1 MNLKNVFGS
10 TALVLLMC
18 APSPAAFAD
27 SAGPRS
33 PWGDRA
39 VLRAGQVVQGDYFA
53 FGPHVEVS
61 GIVNGDLYAAGGDIM
76 IDGVVNGDVI
86 VAGAKVILSGTVA
99 QDARV
104 MGAQVTVSGT
114 IGRNATLA
122 GVDLHLT
129 ETAKIRENLIAGGGH
144 VQLEGPVGRDARVG
158 AWRATLSNEI
168 ERDLIVAAESVRLTS
183 KASVGGRL
191 RYWGEAA
198 PSIDEEATVR
208 GAITRRP
215 LPEGWSME
223 RARQGIVGA
232 RVLAAVVGFLSTL
245 ILGLILLRVYP
256 VFSYRVTATIRE
268 QPVASLGVGGLVLL
282 VTPIAAASLVV
293 TLLALPVGVILL
305 AMYGVTVYVARI
317 YAMIYVGQ
325 CLLRHGDETTS
336 LAKPFLVGLVLYSL
350 LSLVPVVGGL
360 VTLGT
365 VLFGLGALLITK
377 KDLIVWLRE
386 QHQV

>member
-1 MNLKNVFGS
+1 MNVRDAIGS
-10 TALVLLMC
+10 TVLVLLIC

-27 SAGPRS
+27 DAVSRS

-53 FGPHVEVS
+53 FGPHVQIS
-61 GIVNGDLYAAGGDIM
+61 GIVNGDLYAAGGDVM

-104 MGAQVTVSGT
+104 IGAQVTVSGT

-129 ETAKIRENLIAGGGH
+129 ETAKVRENLIAGGGH
-144 VQLEGPVGRDARVG
+144 VQLEGPIGRDARVG

-191 RYWGEAA
+191 RYWGDAA

-208 GAITRRP
+208 GPITRRP
-215 LPEGWSME
+215 LPEGWSVE
-223 RARQGIVGA
+223 RARQGIIGA

-256 VFSYRVTATIRE
+256 VFSHRVTTTIRDR
-268 QPVASLGVGGLVLL
+268 PGASLGVGTAVLL

-293 TLLALPVGVILL
+293 TLLALPVGVVLL
-305 AMYGVTVYVARI
+305 AMYGVTVYLARI
-317 YAMIYVGQ
+317 YTMMYIGQ
-325 CLLRHGDETTS
+325 RLLRHRDESSS
-336 LAKPFLVGLVLYSL
+336 LAKPFMVGLVVYSL

-360 VTLGT
+360 VTLGA

-377 KDLIVWLRE
+377 KDLIVGLRE
-386 QHQV
+386 QQQV